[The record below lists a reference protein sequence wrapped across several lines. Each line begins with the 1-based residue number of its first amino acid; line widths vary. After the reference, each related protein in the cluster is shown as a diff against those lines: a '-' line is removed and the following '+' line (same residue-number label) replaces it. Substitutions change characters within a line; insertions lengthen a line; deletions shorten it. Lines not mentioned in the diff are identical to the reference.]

1 MASLLRIDRT
11 LVRRPAFHVC
21 VGLQSL
27 GRSAVAGAR
36 RAANERD
43 LVARM
48 RRVTPRVSSM
58 VEGCDDKRFVMK

>member
-27 GRSAVAGAR
+27 GLDVLQMSEILLHACG
-36 RAANERD
+36 
-43 LVARM
+43 
-48 RRVTPRVSSM
+48 RVTPRVSSM